1 MLPSLC
7 HTEQSHVTDWKDI
20 FKQHTKTVGLGAED
34 PNQVLLLLL
43 GYMLLGAL
51 WNVGVPV
58 IGRYGASTCGN
69 REGHR

>member
-1 MLPSLC
+1 MLPSLS

-51 WNVGVPV
+51 WNC
-58 IGRYGASTCGN
+58 RRASDWQVWSQ
-69 REGHR
+69 HLWKP